1 MTSPIVKWT
10 SPFSSG
16 NEPITQEQYDEY
28 FQGYLEYAD
37 RTWQKIIS
45 HGNPVSRVDEIIFQA
60 ALSPFEYWLRDTI
73 KSERKAK
80 ENLSL
85 PKK

>member
-16 NEPITQEQYDEY
+16 NEPITKEQYDDY
-28 FQGYLEYAD
+28 MIGYLRYAD
-37 RTWQKIIS
+37 ELWATVLAGEPPTRKE
-45 HGNPVSRVDEIIFQA
+45 EIIFQA

-80 ENLSL
+80 ENMSL